1 MIKENANK
9 KAVLDVYKN
18 AHIAL
23 QSLNDLIPSVNDKDL
38 KKELKAQV
46 DGYTE
51 VINEVKAYLKK
62 KRIKEQDIGV
72 LKKAMLWGSINMNT
86 LFNTSRNHIAEIMV
100 KGTNMGIIELT
111 AMKNEK
117 ENFNED
123 VVALIDRLLEL
134 EEKYVERLKKYL

>member
-1 MIKENANK
+1 MVKENVNK

-23 QSLNDLIPSVNDKDL
+23 QSLNDLIPSVSDKDL

-46 DGYTE
+46 DGYSE

-72 LKKAMLWGSINMNT
+72 LKKAMLWGSIKMNT
-86 LFNTSRNHIAEIMV
+86 LFNASRNHIAEIMV

-134 EEKYVERLKKYL
+134 EEKYAERLKKYL

>member
-1 MIKENANK
+1 MVKENVNK

-23 QSLNDLIPSVNDKDL
+23 QSLNDLIPSVSDKDL

-72 LKKAMLWGSINMNT
+72 LKKAMLWGSIKMNT

-134 EEKYVERLKKYL
+134 EEKYAERLKKYL

>member
-1 MIKENANK
+1 MVKENVNK

-23 QSLNDLIPSVNDKDL
+23 QSLNDLIPSVSDKDL

-46 DGYTE
+46 DGYSE

-72 LKKAMLWGSINMNT
+72 LKKAMLWGSIKMNT

-134 EEKYVERLKKYL
+134 EEKYAERLKKYL

>member
-23 QSLNDLIPSVNDKDL
+23 QSLNDLIPSVSDKDL

-51 VINEVKAYLKK
+51 VINEIKVYLKK
-62 KRIKEQDIGV
+62 KKIKEQDIGV
-72 LKKAMLWGSINMNT
+72 LKKAMLWSSIKMNT
-86 LFNTSRNHIAEIMV
+86 LFNASRNHIAEIMV
-100 KGTNMGIIELT
+100 KGTNMGVIELT

-134 EEKYVERLKKYL
+134 EEKYAERLKKFL

>member
-1 MIKENANK
+1 MVKENVNK

-23 QSLNDLIPSVNDKDL
+23 QSLNDLIPSVSDKDL

-46 DGYTE
+46 DGYSE

-72 LKKAMLWGSINMNT
+72 LKKAMLWGSIKMNT

>member
-23 QSLNDLIPSVNDKDL
+23 QSLNDLIPSVSDKDL

-62 KRIKEQDIGV
+62 KKIKEQDIGV
-72 LKKAMLWGSINMNT
+72 LKKAMLWSSIKMNT
-86 LFNTSRNHIAEIMV
+86 LFNASRNHIAEIMV
-100 KGTNMGIIELT
+100 KGTNMGVIELT

-123 VVALIDRLLEL
+123 AVALIDRLLEL
-134 EEKYVERLKKYL
+134 EEKYAERLKKYL

>member
-62 KRIKEQDIGV
+62 KKIKEQDIGV
-72 LKKAMLWGSINMNT
+72 FKKAMLWSSIKMNT

-100 KGTNMGIIELT
+100 KGTNMGVIELT

-134 EEKYVERLKKYL
+134 EEKYGERLKKFL